1 MINKVTLIGN
11 LGKDPDVRMLESG
24 AKVANFSLATNE
36 NYQDKS
42 GDWQKVTEW
51 HNIVCW
57 RGLAERAERSLK
69 VGMQVYIEGKIT
81 YRKWTDQNGQDRYST
96 DIVANTLRILEK
108 RENSG
113 NNQSYGN
120 DFQAAQEAFPKA
132 EAKPE
137 PVISQPESTPQTKA
151 EDDLP
156 F

>member
-11 LGKDPDVRMLESG
+11 LGKDPDVRILESG
-24 AKVANFSLATNE
+24 TKVANFSLATNE
-36 NYQDKS
+36 NYQDKN

-57 RGLAERAERSLK
+57 RGLAERAERALK

-81 YRKWTDQNGQDRYST
+81 YRKWKDQNGQDRYST
-96 DIVANTLRILEK
+96 DIVANNIKILEK
-108 RENSG
+108 REHSG
-113 NNQSYGN
+113 SGQSYGN
-120 DFQAAQEAFPKA
+120 DFPAAQDSFPKA
-132 EAKPE
+132 EAKPA

>member
-11 LGKDPDVRMLESG
+11 LGKDPDVRTLESG
-24 AKVANFSLATNE
+24 TKVANFSLATNE
-36 NYQDKS
+36 NYQDKN

-57 RGLAERAERSLK
+57 RGLAERVERSLK

-81 YRKWTDQNGQDRYST
+81 YRKWKDQNGQDRYST
-96 DIVANTLRILEK
+96 DIVANNLKILEK

-113 NNQSYGN
+113 SPQSYGN
-120 DFQAAQEAFPKA
+120 DFPAAQDSFPKA
-132 EAKPE
+132 DDKPA
-137 PVISQPESTPQTKA
+137 PVISQPESTPQTKV